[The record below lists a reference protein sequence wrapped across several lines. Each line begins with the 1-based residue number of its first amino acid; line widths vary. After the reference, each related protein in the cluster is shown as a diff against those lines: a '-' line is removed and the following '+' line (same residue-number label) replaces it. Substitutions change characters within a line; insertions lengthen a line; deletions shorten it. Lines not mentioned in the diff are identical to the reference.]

1 VQRINDDNKDAAKF
15 FLVEDETLDNREF
28 DEEDGVE
35 ASYYLNPATGDV
47 IQLQDTNLPAPRSRG
62 KKRQP
67 APQPPAPIQPPPNAM
82 KIHRVRQNEHKG
94 VSKCPVC
101 ERQDS
106 VSRFL
111 LGKDAPASVL
121 MTSLYEKIEVNHN
134 ERKRTITFSDSRQ
147 DAAFFAPFLES
158 SFSRI
163 VRRRAILDVIQQNL
177 HEIRQDGGWL
187 IQNFVERL
195 AQYAINK
202 QILTNNEGEII
213 RDITQ
218 AREEVRKWLI
228 AEVIGVDGENSLER
242 LALVKFNASHHDYDA
257 WISQPNFE
265 LHNLNFLRNDYH
277 LSDDDIRHLLQALI
291 DNFRLEAAITL
302 PIANL
307 EDPLIFGFIQNST
320 SFVRTGANRQESVN

>member
-1 VQRINDDNKDAAKF
+1 VKKASETNYDDGTPLLRARYHFFVKALEGGFIALHPQKQLFLKRRLTLDDGTPVFEAAVCTNCGSLYLVGDIQANQFEQVQCINDDNKDAAKF

-28 DEEDGVE
+28 DEEDGIE
-35 ASYYLNPATGDV
+35 TSYYLDTSTGNV
-47 IQLQDTNLPAPRSRG
+47 IEIQNANLPAPRGRG

-67 APQPPAPIQPPPNAM
+67 APQPPAPIQPPPNAI
-82 KIHRVRQNEHKG
+82 KIHRVKQNEHNG

-213 RDITQ
+213 R
-218 AREEVRKWLI
+218 
-228 AEVIGVDGENSLER
+228 SC
-242 LALVKFNASHHDYDA
+242 
-257 WISQPNFE
+257 
-265 LHNLNFLRNDYH
+265 
-277 LSDDDIRHLLQALI
+277 
-291 DNFRLEAAITL
+291 
-302 PIANL
+302 
-307 EDPLIFGFIQNST
+307 
-320 SFVRTGANRQESVN
+320 